1 MISIDDL
8 NQAHNLKFLFLEFN
22 WVIIVQNHYQQTKK
36 GNNNLT
42 HLMQRKKKLDIVCEE
57 IKFHSAVRHAQ
68 SFLSI

>member
-22 WVIIVQNHYQQTKK
+22 WVIIVQNHYNKPKK
-36 GNNNLT
+36 EIIISRILCK
-42 HLMQRKKKLDIVCEE
+42 KKKLDIVCEE
-57 IKFHSAVRHAQ
+57 IKFHSAVGHAQ